1 MSATPEECSFLP
13 TLQKIAV
20 GEYTAEKFL
29 TAFADSTSDKDV
41 AATLRFVAM
50 REGEHGKAFE
60 KRVMELG
67 GCIEMPKNVAAKQIK
82 LVQSSMSDKEKMEK
96 LGLNRKPKGND
107 EDDLFDK
114 LNLFK
119 NKASSRQIQTI
130 YHSGCMQILLLVGFG
145 SSDRCIAREIPG
157 RGAIK
162 WQDATRMLLP
172 GVRER
177 SHKSPFCICSC
188 WRNCCTA

>member
-1 MSATPEECSFLP
+1 MFS
-13 TLQKIAV
+13 V
-20 GEYTAEKFL
+20 
-29 TAFADSTSDKDV
+29 SDEDV

-67 GCIEMPKNVAAKQIK
+67 GCIEMPKDAAAKQIK

-119 NKASSRQIQTI
+119 NKASGFVTQRFLTCDS
-130 YHSGCMQILLLVGFG
+130 SMLLLFHAGFG
-145 SSDRCIAREIPG
+145 SCDRRIARPILG
-157 RGAIK
+157 
-162 WQDATRMLLP
+162 
-172 GVRER
+172 
-177 SHKSPFCICSC
+177 
-188 WRNCCTA
+188 